1 MEITP
6 FMIYWISRLDGLRE
20 GLLIIGALGFII
32 CTTITIYGVC
42 MYDNFFFKNTMVYGI
57 FCILFMFGV
66 QIFVPRT
73 REVVAMIV
81 IPKIANNEKIKNIG
95 NDIYK
100 IGIEWL
106 NELKPNKQK

>member
-6 FMIYWISRLDGLRE
+6 SMIYWISRLDGLRE
-20 GLLIIGALGFII
+20 GLLIIGTLGFII
-32 CTTITIYGVC
+32 CTIITMYGVFEH
-42 MYDNFFFKNTMVYGI
+42 NIFFKNAMICGI
-57 FCILFMFGV
+57 FCILLMFGV

-73 REVVAMIV
+73 REAVAIIV
-81 IPKIANNEKIKNIG
+81 IPKIANNEKIQDIG

-106 NELKPNKQK
+106 NELKSNKRK

>member
-6 FMIYWISRLDGLRE
+6 SMIYWISRLDGLRE
-20 GLLIIGALGFII
+20 GLLIIGVLGFIS
-32 CTTITIYGVC
+32 CTIITMYGVFER
-42 MYDNFFFKNTMVYGI
+42 NTFFKSAVICGI
-57 FCILFMFGV
+57 FCILFMFGA

-73 REVVAMIV
+73 REAVAMIV
-81 IPKIANNEKIKNIG
+81 IPKIANNEKIQNIG
-95 NDIYK
+95 NDIYE